1 MGQPTK
7 GDLEA
12 EVEELRTSL
21 DQAHSILTRALGYD
35 ELYDDDSDAGEAG
48 EAGEDEDE

>member
-12 EVEELRTSL
+12 EVEELRASL

-35 ELYDDDSDAGEAG
+35 ELEDENSGADEAD
-48 EAGEDEDE
+48 EDEDE